1 MQQYQYDGPVMRFDD
16 CIQHR
21 WKATTVAPT
30 EAKAKSIV
38 VLSAT
43 FNRVSRFIFFPI
55 AENNYALFSLYCHLT
70 WMILLFSI
78 SSAFPP

>member
-30 EAKAKSIV
+30 EAKAKGNL
-38 VLSAT
+38 LSYAGISLPG
-43 FNRVSRFIFFPI
+43 RVIFVFGIKP
-55 AENNYALFSLYCHLT
+55 FSFLYR
-70 WMILLFSI
+70 
-78 SSAFPP
+78 

>member
-30 EAKAKSIV
+30 EAKAKSTASMVSLCFRSV
-38 VLSAT
+38 VTT
-43 FNRVSRFIFFPI
+43 FRVMTERR
-55 AENNYALFSLYCHLT
+55 T
-70 WMILLFSI
+70 
-78 SSAFPP
+78 